1 MKPPDL
7 AVISGTGMDHLF
19 RPDDRER
26 VRTRFGSVEVMRVSR
41 GGRAFYH
48 LARHGPGHPLP
59 PHMINFRANI
69 AGLEKLGVTEIVSVH
84 AVGSMN
90 KKFGPG
96 ELGLIDQFIDFGRTV
111 SFFDNEPVHTDMTT
125 PYDRILQGRL
135 AAGARRTALRLHRG
149 LVYASV
155 TGPRYET
162 AAEIRMMKLLG
173 ADVVGMTGAQ
183 EAILANE
190 LGLRIASVAVA
201 SNWAAGIQERVSH
214 EEVRSMMSG
223 RADQVARLLET
234 LILL

>member
-1 MKPPDL
+1 M
-7 AVISGTGMDHLF
+7 AVVSGSGMDDLF
-19 RPDDRER
+19 SPENRER
-26 VRTRFGSVEVMRVSR
+26 VRTRYGSVEVNTLSR
-41 GGRAFYH
+41 GGRVFYH
-48 LARHGPGHPLP
+48 LARHGPRHSFP

-84 AVGSMN
+84 AVGSMK

-96 ELGLIDQFIDFGRTV
+96 EFGLIDQFIDFGRTV

-135 AAGARRTALRLHRG
+135 ATAARRAAVKLHRG
-149 LVYASV
+149 LVYANV

-190 LGLRIASVAVA
+190 LGLRIASVAIA
-201 SNWAAGIQERVSH
+201 TNWAAGIQERVSH
-214 EEVRSMMSG
+214 EEVRSTMRA
-223 RADQVARLLET
+223 RADQVARLLEAF
-234 LILL
+234 ILL